1 MSHSVE
7 QVDGRFARF
16 MFSCF
21 FLLSGGCSQGFYSYL
36 LGRDELQR
44 SESSLEVG
52 SAGLEVV
59 EGTSDAGL
67 ELRGVLAGGRV
78 RRDLVERGGR
88 HFDCGLTI
96 RLPWRNWQSSM
107 SAWMVGIEVG

>member
-1 MSHSVE
+1 MV
-7 QVDGRFARF
+7 GREIHVLRTQDA
-16 MFSCF
+16 CF
-21 FLLSGGCSQGFYSYL
+21 FFSQVVISYL

-44 SESSLEVG
+44 SEGSLEVG

-88 HFDCGLTI
+88 HFDCG
-96 RLPWRNWQSSM
+96 
-107 SAWMVGIEVG
+107 

>member
-1 MSHSVE
+1 MV
-7 QVDGRFARF
+7 GREIHVLRTQDL
-16 MFSCF
+16 
-21 FLLSGGCSQGFYSYL
+21 LLSGMFPGFDSYL

-44 SESSLEVG
+44 SEGSLEVG

-78 RRDLVERGGR
+78 RRDLVELGLR

-96 RLPWRNWQSSM
+96 
-107 SAWMVGIEVG
+107 

>member
-1 MSHSVE
+1 MV
-7 QVDGRFARF
+7 GREDSYSLK
-16 MFSCF
+16 M
-21 FLLSGGCSQGFYSYL
+21 LLSGMSRFDSYL

-44 SESSLEVG
+44 SEGSLEVG

-78 RRDLVERGGR
+78 RRDLVELRLR
-88 HFDCGLTI
+88 HFDC
-96 RLPWRNWQSSM
+96 R
-107 SAWMVGIEVG
+107 